1 MLDGHLPTKTIS
13 LIYKKLLNQMTDSL
27 SQLRDKWAGDGL
39 ELDDEE
45 WAEATASPKEVAIT
59 AKLCLVQLK
68 ILHRI

>member
-1 MLDGHLPTKTIS
+1 
-13 LIYKKLLNQMTDSL
+13 MTDSL